1 MSDSRMLR
9 KNAEWFY
16 GERQMQTKHISYT
29 MIYIFQNKEHHRY
42 IDLIIEMNID
52 KCVRECDETDITD

>member
-1 MSDSRMLR
+1 
-9 KNAEWFY
+9 
-16 GERQMQTKHISYT
+16 MQTKHISYT